1 MTTNKFVASKRL
13 AAALALSL
21 IGWVSGAQAA
31 ATIAIVNGD
40 PAGVGFND
48 ATAVAPVGG
57 NLGTTLG
64 QQRLNAFQ
72 AAADKWGAT
81 LTSAVPIRILATWE
95 ALTCTATGAV
105 LGSAGATEV
114 FRDFTGATKPATWYS
129 FALTNKITGADE
141 DPATAQIRA
150 RFNVNLGQA
159 GCLTGTFFYL
169 GLDNN
174 HGANVDLVT
183 VLTHEFG
190 HGLGFQTFT
199 NGNTGAQLAG
209 FPSIWDHYL
218 LGSQTGLLWKDMT
231 DAQRAASALT
241 GNRLV
246 WTGTAVTNA
255 LPGVLQLGTP
265 GLGISGPA
273 AGAATGDYLVGTASF
288 GAALSAVPVVGQ
300 VMPVVDQANGTGLAC
315 NPLSALNALA
325 VKNNIGLVDRGTC
338 TFTVKVKNL
347 QDAGAIAV
355 LVADNVV
362 GSPPPGLGGADATIT
377 IPAVRITL
385 ADATTIKAQLTHR
398 SRATSGVIGRLG
410 VNTSQ
415 YAGADALGRA
425 LMYAPNPYQG
435 GSSVS
440 HWDISAFPNQLMEP
454 AINGDLTHQV
464 TLPQDL
470 TFPLLQDI
478 GW

>member
-1 MTTNKFVASKRL
+1 MTTNKFVASQRL

-31 ATIAIVNGD
+31 ATIVIQNGD

-48 ATAVAPVGG
+48 PTVVAPVGG
-57 NLGTTLG
+57 NPGTTLG

-81 LTSAVPIRILATWE
+81 LTSAVPIKVNATWE

-114 FRDFTGATKPATWYS
+114 FSDFTGAAKPATWYS
-129 FALTNKITGADE
+129 FALTNKLTGVDE
-141 DPATAQIRA
+141 DPTTAQIRA
-150 RFNVNLGQA
+150 RFNVNLGQP

-199 NGNTGAQLAG
+199 NGNTGAQFLG
-209 FPSIWDHYL
+209 LPSIWDHYL

-246 WTGTAVTNA
+246 WIGAAVTSA

-288 GAALSAVPVVGQ
+288 GPALSAVPVIGQ

-338 TFTVKVKNL
+338 TFNVKVKNL

-355 LVADNVV
+355 LVADNVA

-398 SRATSGVIGRLG
+398 SRTTSGVIGRLG

-425 LMYAPNPYQG
+425 LMYAPNPYQS

-454 AINGDLTHQV
+454 AINSDLTHQV
-464 TLPQDL
+464 TPPQDL
-470 TFPLLQDI
+470 TFRLLQDI